1 MNDHAIHDSE
11 HFKDLLAAKGLKYT
25 AERRQL
31 LEEILRLRKHF
42 DADELYE
49 LIKKKGLRI
58 SRDTVYRTLPL
69 LLECGV
75 VQKSVG
81 DGRREYFE
89 RTSVK
94 GHHDH
99 MVCISCGKIIEFNS
113 PEIEALQDVVCKRY
127 QFKLLFHD
135 HRLFGHCGS
144 CQTTVN

>member
-1 MNDHAIHDSE
+1 MKASQQQE
-11 HFKDLLAAKGLKYT
+11 SKHFEALLTKKGLKYT
-25 AERRQL
+25 FERRQI
-31 LEEILRLRKHF
+31 LEEVLALKLHF

-49 LIKKKGLRI
+49 IVKGKGLRV

-99 MVCISCGKIIEFNS
+99 MVCISCGKILEFNS
-113 PEIEALQDVVCKRY
+113 PEIEKLQDKVCEKNG
-127 QFKLLFHD
+127 FKLVFHD
-135 HRLFGHCGS
+135 HRLFGHCKDCAG
-144 CQTTVN
+144 